1 MRPSGWT
8 QLALRVYPR
17 PWRERYESE
26 VLDLSLELSEE
37 RGVGERQIA
46 MGLLLN
52 APRAWY
58 LERRAWRPHHA
69 LTGAVLAVAG
79 TAAILGALLVPAGP
93 AASSPIRVVSGAMAP
108 ALKLNEVVQVTK
120 VPTSARLAPGQ
131 IVVIKNPPT
140 QTCGGAAAKYLVK
153 RVIGLPGQTISLA
166 GGDVFINGHRLTEPW
181 LASSERGITTPG
193 PSGTPYSLDHT
204 YRIPQRDYYVLGDNR
219 TDSCDSRYFGPVSR
233 SLVYGVVDANH

>member
-1 MRPSGWT
+1 
-8 QLALRVYPR
+8 
-17 PWRERYESE
+17 
-26 VLDLSLELSEE
+26 
-37 RGVGERQIA
+37 
-46 MGLLLN
+46 
-52 APRAWY
+52 
-58 LERRAWRPHHA
+58 
-69 LTGAVLAVAG
+69 
-79 TAAILGALLVPAGP
+79 
-93 AASSPIRVVSGAMAP
+93 MAP